1 MRFVQLHDGVVV
13 KRHDAFCPVVAF
25 GGRLDQE
32 GVMHIDGRGLKV
44 IGGLHDENQF
54 RNGEDGSVA
63 GTRQA
68 FFSPPPDLSDVIF
81 IVCSSNPRING

>member
-25 GGRLDQE
+25 RHRLDQE
-32 GVMHIDGRGLKV
+32 GVMHIDGRGLKD

-68 FFSPPPDLSDVIF
+68 FFSSPPRPLRCHI